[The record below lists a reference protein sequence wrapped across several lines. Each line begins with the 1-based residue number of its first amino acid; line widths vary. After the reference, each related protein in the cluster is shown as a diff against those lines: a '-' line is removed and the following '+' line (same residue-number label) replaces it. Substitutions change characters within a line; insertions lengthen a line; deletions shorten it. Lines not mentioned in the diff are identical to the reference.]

1 MDVSLAAD
9 DAAEREVRADD
20 VTKLTG
26 STVAD
31 DAAVVVSTEDEG
43 TVVGAALLAELVG
56 MDDDNDDGLGDGSL
70 SSSSGVKERSS
81 NR

>member
-9 DAAEREVRADD
+9 DVAEREARADD

-31 DAAVVVSTEDEG
+31 DAAVVVSTEDEC